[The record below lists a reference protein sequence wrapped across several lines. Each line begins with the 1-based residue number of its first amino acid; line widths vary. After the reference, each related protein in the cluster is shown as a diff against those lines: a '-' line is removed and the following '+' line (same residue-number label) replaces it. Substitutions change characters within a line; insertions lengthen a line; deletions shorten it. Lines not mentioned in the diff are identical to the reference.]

1 MGIGEDTSNILRS
14 VAEKK
19 ANRPTPPLE
28 NLRPKQEANAETHNH
43 PDANGAARTP
53 LLERLLA
60 QATQEVQ
67 DQQAINQVRKTIGE
81 IQAQDT
87 TAPKA
92 EQKRGLQKLLHT
104 EGEDD
109 QGEKVAPVVKAFLK
123 GEVPGK
129 ILSK

>member
-1 MGIGEDTSNILRS
+1 MGIGEDTSNILQS

-28 NLRPKQEANAETHNH
+28 NLRPKQETHAEAQDH
-43 PDANGAARTP
+43 PDQKGAAKTK

-60 QATQEVQ
+60 QATQEAQ
-67 DQQAINQVRKTIGE
+67 DEEAINQVRKTIGE

-87 TAPKA
+87 AAP

-104 EGEDD
+104 EGEHD
-109 QGEKVAPVVKAFLK
+109 QGEKVAPVVKAFLNS
-123 GEVPGK
+123 EVPGK